1 MTVPG
6 GGFPYGKTRKVEG
19 GLKARSTRGA
29 IGETWWSRRFI
40 AVLESFA
47 LGTRLTRGRAYARKG
62 QVISLDIAPGVV
74 ASTVQGSRKKPYDVT
89 VALEPLRDKAW
100 HAVEKA
106 IAAEAI
112 YSARLLAGEMPP
124 DLEQVF
130 ASAGAPLFPRSV
142 GELAMRCSCPDH
154 AVPCKH
160 IAATFYLLAEAFD
173 DDPFQIL
180 LWRGRNRSE
189 LLAHLGSADPLWQEQ
204 AQHLDDQQSLFADVR
219 LPPLDELRDRFW
231 VMPVPLPERPP
242 VLETAPDLLLRQLP
256 TPNAA
261 LGGRSLVAKLRPL
274 YQAFSAAF
282 SSSQE
287 R

>member
-1 MTVPG
+1 MT
-6 GGFPYGKTRKVEG
+6 FPYGKTRKVEG

-29 IGETWWSRRFI
+29 IGETWWSKRFL

-62 QVISLDIAPGVV
+62 QVMSLEILPGVV
-74 ASTVQGSRKKPYDVT
+74 KSRVQGSRKKPYDVRVT
-89 VALEPLRDKAW
+89 LEPLRDKAW
-100 HAVEKA
+100 QAVEEA

-130 ASAGAPLFPRSV
+130 ASAGAPLFPRAV
-142 GELAMRCSCPDH
+142 GELGMGCSCPDN

-180 LWRGRNRSE
+180 LWRGRTRAE
-189 LLAHLGSADPLWQEQ
+189 LLSHLGSGE
-204 AQHLDDQQSLFADVR
+204 AQLFEEPVSVFEGIKVPT
-219 LPPLDELRDRFW
+219 LEELRDRFW
-231 VMPVPLPERPP
+231 VMPVPLPDRPP
-242 VLETAPDLLLRQLP
+242 VLEAAPDLLLRQLP
-256 TPNAA
+256 TPGAA
-261 LGGRSLVAKLRPL
+261 LGGASLVAKLRPL
-274 YQAFSAAF
+274 YDAF
-282 SSSQE
+282 SSTQD

>member
-1 MTVPG
+1 MT
-6 GGFPYGKTRKVEG
+6 FPYGKTRAVEG

-29 IGETWWSRRFI
+29 IGETWWSKRFL

-62 QVISLDIAPGVV
+62 QVISLEIAPGVV
-74 ASTVQGSRKKPYDVT
+74 TSRVQGSREKPYVVKVT
-89 VALEPLRDKAW
+89 LEPLRDKAW
-100 HAVEKA
+100 RAVEQA

-130 ASAGAPLFPRSV
+130 ATAEAPLFPRAV
-142 GELAMRCSCPDH
+142 RELAMRCSCPDD

-160 IAATFYLLAEAFD
+160 LAATFYLLAEAFD

-180 LWRGRNRSE
+180 LWRGRTRQE
-189 LLAHLGSADPLWQEQ
+189 LLAHLGSAEGLWEEQ
-204 AQHLDDQQSLFADVR
+204 ASPSVFEEVKV
-219 LPPLDELRDRFW
+219 PPLEDLRDRFW

-242 VLETAPDLLLRQLP
+242 VLDAAPDLLLRQLP
-256 TPNAA
+256 TPGPA
-261 LGGRSLVAKLRPL
+261 LGGASLVAKLRPL
-274 YQAFSAAF
+274 YEAF
-282 SSSQE
+282 SSTQD

>member
-1 MTVPG
+1 MTVPS

-62 QVISLDIAPGVV
+62 QVISLDIAPGAVT
-74 ASTVQGSRKKPYDVT
+74 STVQGSRKKPYDVT
-89 VALEPLRDKAW
+89 VTLEPLGDKAW
-100 HAVEKA
+100 QAVETA

-130 ASAGAPLFPRSV
+130 ASAGAPLFPRAV
-142 GELAMRCSCPDH
+142 GELAMQCSCPDH

-160 IAATFYLLAEAFD
+160 IAATFYLIAEAFD

-180 LWRGRNRSE
+180 LWRGRTRTE
-189 LLAHLGSADPLWQEQ
+189 LLAHLGSADPLWQEN
-204 AQHLDDQQSLFADVR
+204 AQHPDHGTSVFADVH
-219 LPPLDELRDRFW
+219 LPSLDELRDRFW
-231 VMPVPLPERPP
+231 VMPVPLPQRPP

-256 TPNAA
+256 TPGAA

-274 YQAFSAAF
+274 YEAL
-282 SSSQE
+282 SSTQE

>member
-1 MTVPG
+1 MT
-6 GGFPYGKTRKVEG
+6 FPYGKTRKVEG

-29 IGETWWSRRFI
+29 IGETWWSKRFL

-47 LGTRLTRGRAYARKG
+47 RGTRLTRGRMYARKG
-62 QVISLDIAPGVV
+62 QVISLDIAPGKVR
-74 ASTVQGSRKKPYDVT
+74 SKVQGSRKQPYSVT
-89 VALEPLRDKAW
+89 VKLEPLRDKAW
-100 HAVEKA
+100 QAVEEA
-106 IAAEAI
+106 IAAQAI

-130 ASAGAPLFPRSV
+130 ASAGAPLFPRAV
-142 GELAMRCSCPDH
+142 GELGMECSCPDN

-180 LWRGRNRSE
+180 LWRGRTRAE
-189 LLAHLGSADPLWQEQ
+189 LLAHLGSGDALWEDEP
-204 AQHLDDQQSLFADVR
+204 APPSVFEEVKV
-219 LPPLDELRDRFW
+219 PPLEELRDRFW

-242 VLETAPDLLLRQLP
+242 VLEAAPDLLLRQLP
-256 TPNAA
+256 TPGAA
-261 LGGRSLVAKLRPL
+261 LGGASLVAKLRPL
-274 YQAFSAAF
+274 YDAF
-282 SSSQE
+282 SSTQD

>member
-1 MTVPG
+1 VT
-6 GGFPYGKTRKVEG
+6 FPYGKTRKVEG

-29 IGETWWSRRFI
+29 IGQTWWSKRFL

-47 LGTRLTRGRAYARKG
+47 LGTRLTRGRMYARKG
-62 QVISLDIAPGVV
+62 QVMSLEIEPGEVT
-74 ASTVQGSRKKPYDVT
+74 AKVQGSRKQPYDVT
-89 VALEPLRDKAW
+89 VTLQPLRDKAW
-100 HAVEKA
+100 QAVEQA

-142 GELAMRCSCPDH
+142 GELGMECSCPDN

-180 LWRGRNRSE
+180 LWRGRTQAE
-189 LLAHLGSADPLWQEQ
+189 LMAHLGSGEGLWEEQPSVFEDVKVLPL
-204 AQHLDDQQSLFADVR
+204 HD
-219 LPPLDELRDRFW
+219 LRDRFW
-231 VMPVPLPERPP
+231 VMPVPLPDRPP
-242 VLETAPDLLLRQLP
+242 VLEAAPDLLLRQLP
-256 TPNAA
+256 TPGAA
-261 LGGRSLVAKLRPL
+261 LGGASLVAKLRPL
-274 YQAFSAAF
+274 YEAF
-282 SSSQE
+282 SSTQE

>member
-1 MTVPG
+1 VT
-6 GGFPYGKTRKVEG
+6 FPYGKTRKVEG

-29 IGETWWSRRFI
+29 IGQSWWSKRFL

-62 QVISLDIAPGVV
+62 QVLSLEIAPGVV
-74 ASTVQGSRKKPYDVT
+74 KSRVQGSRKQPYNVQVT
-89 VALEPLRDKAW
+89 LEPLQDKAW
-100 HAVEKA
+100 RAVEQA
-106 IAAEAI
+106 IVAQAI

-130 ASAGAPLFPRSV
+130 ASAGAPLFPRAV
-142 GELAMRCSCPDH
+142 AELGMQCSCPDY

-180 LWRGRNRSE
+180 LWRGRTRAE
-189 LLAHLGSADPLWQEQ
+189 LLAHLGSGEAQE
-204 AQHLDDQQSLFADVR
+204 LFETPVSVFAEVKV
-219 LPPLDELRDRFW
+219 PPLEELRDRFW
-231 VMPVPLPERPP
+231 VMPVPLPDRPP
-242 VLETAPDLLLRQLP
+242 VLEAAPDLLLRQLP
-256 TPNAA
+256 TPGAA
-261 LGGRSLVAKLRPL
+261 LGGASLVAKLRPL
-274 YQAFSAAF
+274 YDAF
-282 SSSQE
+282 SSTQE

>member
-1 MTVPG
+1 VT
-6 GGFPYGKTRKVEG
+6 FPYGKTRAVEG

-29 IGETWWSRRFI
+29 IGETWWSKRFL

-62 QVISLDIAPGVV
+62 QVMSLEIAPGEVT
-74 ASTVQGSRKKPYDVT
+74 AKVQGSRKKPYDVT
-89 VALEPLRDKAW
+89 VTLEPLRDKAW
-100 HAVEKA
+100 SAVEQA

-142 GELAMRCSCPDH
+142 RELGMECSCPDD

-180 LWRGRNRSE
+180 LWRGRTRAE
-189 LLAHLGSADPLWQEQ
+189 LMAHLRSGEALWEEEP
-204 AQHLDDQQSLFADVR
+204 APPSVFEGVK
-219 LPPLDELRDRFW
+219 LPPLEELRDRFW
-231 VMPVPLPERPP
+231 VTPVPLPERPP

-256 TPNAA
+256 TPGAA
-261 LGGRSLVAKLRPL
+261 LGGASLVAKLRPL
-274 YQAFSAAF
+274 YEAF
-282 SSSQE
+282 SSTQD